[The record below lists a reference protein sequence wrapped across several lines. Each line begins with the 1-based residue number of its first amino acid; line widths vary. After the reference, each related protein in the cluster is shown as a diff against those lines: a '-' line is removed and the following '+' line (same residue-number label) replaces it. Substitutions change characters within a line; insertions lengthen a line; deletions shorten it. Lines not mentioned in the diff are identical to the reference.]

1 MKAPIIPALTAIQEV
16 RLAFS
21 GEEAAAGAAGEKFG
35 AAACV
40 MVDMGAPPVSN
51 SALALAGQSDAA
63 FPFLRV
69 DRRND

>member
-40 MVDMGAPPVSN
+40 MVDMGALPVW
-51 SALALAGQSDAA
+51 LE
-63 FPFLRV
+63 LRLSPCWP
-69 DRRND
+69 